1 MAKPLDLL
9 NSFLDVYGFD
19 VARDKVESVEIDSQE
34 LRVTR
39 ITEVGKNQVVRQT
52 TTIQNWRQEATK

>member
-52 TTIQNWRQEATK
+52 MTIQNWRQEAAE